1 MERSLYVHSK
11 GKVSNF
17 CKKSTKKFFIL
28 NTRCCQWYWKP
39 DIEENWPNLGWVKF
53 FFLASTNPLEHF
65 PKSHFQ
71 LPHIFLFSW
80 DNWKSFS
87 INYNL
92 IGSSGCSFLLIGFL
106 QYCPSFCYLLKGNLI
121 WIYFSTFLQ
130 VWFHRL
136 QKWCSWYYRFTSLWQ
151 VFKWRKRILSFEKFC
166 DETDDI
172 AQ

>member
-53 FFLASTNPLEHF
+53 FLASTNPLEHF

-71 LPHIFLFSW
+71 LLHFFLFLSQIEKLFYQLQP
-80 DNWKSFS
+80 NWFKRVQFFA
-87 INYNL
+87 NRL
-92 IGSSGCSFLLIGFL
+92 FAVLPLLL
-106 QYCPSFCYLLKGNLI
+106 
-121 WIYFSTFLQ
+121 
-130 VWFHRL
+130 
-136 QKWCSWYYRFTSLWQ
+136 
-151 VFKWRKRILSFEKFC
+151 LSFEGQFHLEFFYIFAIIILWYMQSKRNKV
-166 DETDDI
+166 I
-172 AQ
+172 LR